1 MDIFLPTSTLFTFS
15 HSEWLDSQ
23 GNLAFDLMNHYPDFP
38 QHQRSGQ
45 TSGSGGPSTSQQGL
59 ALPFVDLSG
68 VSAESAPNPLE
79 TILQQILTNVVT
91 GREPG
96 SQRPFRALASI
107 GVDIPVPF
115 LQVLHG
121 NPGDYAWGSGGLDA
135 VISQLLNNL
144 DSSGPPPMAKHD
156 IQNLPSVGVSRD
168 QVEKNLQC
176 SVCMEDFKLEEQVK
190 QVPCGHL
197 YHRDCI
203 VPWLEMHGSCPICRK
218 LFNSTSNASENDS
231 TTTSTSNTSSTTQ
244 ASSSNSSGLHY
255 EDLNEY
261 D

>member
-1 MDIFLPTSTLFTFS
+1 MFIFLL
-15 HSEWLDSQ
+15 LIDSQ
-23 GNLAFDLMNHYPDFP
+23 WRDTLGNFSGLFDLNDPNRTG
-38 QHQRSGQ
+38 QSSGP
-45 TSGSGGPSTSQQGL
+45 GPSTSQHR
-59 ALPFVDLSG
+59 PIPSFVQLSTNQQ
-68 VSAESAPNPLE
+68 EPTDPLQA
-79 TILQQILTNVVT
+79 ILQQILTNVVT
-91 GREPG
+91 NRETG
-96 SQRPFRALASI
+96 GQRQFRALASI
-107 GVDIPVPF
+107 GVDIPFPF

-144 DSSGPPPMAKHD
+144 DSSGPPPMAKND
-156 IQNLPSVGVSRD
+156 IQNLPSVGVTID

-190 QVPCGHL
+190 QVPCGHI

-218 LFNSTSNASENDS
+218 LFNPTGEVSENDS
-231 TTTSTSNTSSTTQ
+231 TTASSTTTTTSTSSTTPSSTTQ
-244 ASSSNSSGLHY
+244 ASTSSSSVNHNY
-255 EDLNEY
+255 EDNDDY